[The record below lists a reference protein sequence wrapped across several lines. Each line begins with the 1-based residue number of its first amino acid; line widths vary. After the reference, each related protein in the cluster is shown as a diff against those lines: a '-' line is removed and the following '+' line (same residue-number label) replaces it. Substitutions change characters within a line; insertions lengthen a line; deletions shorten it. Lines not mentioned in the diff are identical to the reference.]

1 MVPDEVWRLLKDM
14 YRINRPVAESW
25 EKIFKVAPTGLTKT
39 FPRWRLPLLV
49 ERFKEE
55 AHFMGILVPGFLP
68 KRARVGHVRGQSR
81 AELVGV
87 WKEAWRLVDSVRST
101 DPEWAMEWSVR
112 LNRSPLEKVP
122 ILLDEMRRSR
132 AKPVP

>member
-1 MVPDEVWRLLKDM
+1 MVPDGVWRLLKDM

-25 EKIFKVAPTGLTKT
+25 EKIFKT
-39 FPRWRLPLLV
+39 FPRWCLPLLV

-55 AHFMGILVPGFLP
+55 AHFMGIPVPGFLP
-68 KRARVGHVRGQSR
+68 KRARVGYVRGQFR

-87 WKEAWRLVDSVRST
+87 WKEAWRLVDSARFT

-122 ILLDEMRRSR
+122 VLLDEMRRSR
-132 AKPVP
+132 TKPVP